1 MTYLSPYD
9 PPDEQEGLLPAIRRT
24 GQRAL
29 TVAPGARWILR
40 VLDHFYRQMS
50 CLLAGYRYRR
60 QTRREFHE
68 LMRGWHASDAESQ
81 AACRFCT
88 RVHSLLTDSEA
99 RERFMMAVVAFA
111 QLNTRQAVQLFA
123 QRECEYIESY
133 FVGLSVTL

>member
-9 PPDEQEGLLPAIRRT
+9 PPDDQDGLLPAIRKT

-29 TVAPGARWILR
+29 SVVPGARWILK

-60 QTRREFHE
+60 QNRREFHE
-68 LMRGWHASDAESQ
+68 LMRGWHASDANSQ

-88 RVHSLLTDSEA
+88 RVHSLLSDSEQ

-111 QLNTRQAVQLFA
+111 QMDTRQAVQFFA
-123 QRECEYIESY
+123 EKEREYVVSY
-133 FVGLSVTL
+133 FAGFSIA